1 MFGKNY
7 KERIREDRERARV
20 ARELKI
26 KEVSLNNKKV
36 LGVEEDATS
45 VSGYSVGQL
54 FLGIIILLIS
64 LIVLVFAFSLFSNVY
79 LNLNVDVGSSQAS
92 NILGLFPLLVG
103 VTGLIA
109 LISVIARVCLD
120 TDLSDGGK

>member
-36 LGVEEDATS
+36 PGVEEDATS

>member
-20 ARELKI
+20 ARELRI

-64 LIVLVFAFSLFSNVY
+64 LIGFVFAFSLFSNVY